1 MKKHVDYDYND
12 KVITI
17 VIIIMNM
24 MKAVII

>member
-1 MKKHVDYDYND
+1 MKKHVDDDYND
-12 KVITI
+12 KAITI